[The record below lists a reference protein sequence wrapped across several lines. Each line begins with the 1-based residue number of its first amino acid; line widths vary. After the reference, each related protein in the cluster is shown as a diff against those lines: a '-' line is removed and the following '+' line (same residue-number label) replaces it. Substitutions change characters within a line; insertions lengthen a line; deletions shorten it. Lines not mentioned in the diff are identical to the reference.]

1 MVQLAWQFPTRFILA
16 VRNRIPK
23 RPPVSMA
30 VQALWLRKLF
40 PEGKTAMSRNSVSWR
55 GKVSPGDY
63 TRTYSIQMLYKQD
76 SSPEVWVCDPN
87 LKELAGDRRLPH
99 VYDEK
104 TQLLCLYLP
113 NCGFWSHDKVLAQT
127 VLPWACLWLHYFE
140 LWLVT
145 NEWHGRG
152 EHPHSKQKK
161 KTHHA
166 TLALAA

>member
-1 MVQLAWQFPTRFILA
+1 MVRLASQFEKPSSLA

-30 VQALWLRKLF
+30 VQAMWLRKLF
-40 PEGKTAMSRNSVSWR
+40 PEGKTAMCRNCVSWR
-55 GKVSPGDY
+55 GRISPGDY
-63 TRTYSIQMLYKQD
+63 ARTYSIEMLYKQNT
-76 SSPEVWVCDPN
+76 SPKVWVREPN

-99 VYDEK
+99 VYDQEE
-104 TQLLCLYLP
+104 QLLCLYLP
-113 NCGFWSHDKVLAQT
+113 NCGFWSDDKLLAQT
-127 VLPWACLWLHYFE
+127 ILPWACLWLHYFE

-152 EHPHSKQKK
+152 EHPRSKHKK
-161 KTHHA
+161 NAQHP